1 MKVKKWMLAF
11 AGVVLLPFVAMAEA
25 ALPKAAV
32 TQCAPVTLTKADHN
46 YMVWPSGDATVDRPL
61 QIVMNFKAQESLE
74 EAKAGAYGKYKCDF
88 YLSIEGLAETSIV
101 EGYSRKAITADDC
114 YLAGNY
120 GSFGW
125 IVIPTDGLVLEEGIS
140 YPVVAAYDAN
150 LTYEDICGSVKD
162 FTAAIYV
169 APAILAAN
177 PDFKVSLALKMTDPN
192 DASKVLTIGEPATYT
207 VKDLLMPTA
216 TVSTLANEELTF
228 ALNFKADEVS
238 PEALEYFGSWYADF
252 ELSVNKETVFNANG
266 GANGYLSGQYDEWS
280 ENWVNVPFEDVTL
293 AANEPLKIMA
303 YAAKMLGQ
311 SGLKLTYRDVYE
323 GVKDFDCGVF
333 FEPDFLTANP
343 DLEVTLELRM
353 YNPANESES
362 YVIGK
367 TYVFTLGEKPTVV
380 IPENVTAPEGVQNN
394 AAVEETPVVLPDE
407 VKTFEI
413 SLASV
418 TTEAAETAKVTFN
431 VEPKDA
437 EGVKVAA
444 PSKAI
449 TFRLP
454 LPSAWSGFAK
464 VTHEDALL
472 GIYDIQ
478 EANGNKFVEI
488 TSQAFSEYVVEQSDI
503 VLPPGVTSASFGT
516 DTVTDGTT
524 YYATLQAAVEAVCG
538 TAGATLYC
546 KPGADVGALQHAPV
560 TATLTV
566 YGNGAS
572 VSGGAERDFDIG
584 NTDPSGG
591 KDITADMTLTVK
603 DLDGCGA
610 WGAKATTHTVN
621 LVFDGCRNMGKVFIT
636 GTTGTLNITIKDA
649 SFEGVIKE
657 AVYSNADGAITL
669 SKVDFSNLNKAVNLN
684 HKAAGTQTVAIEN
697 CSFTNCG
704 ADVAADQI
712 PVRVLSSVEGGK
724 SVLTVS
730 GTTFT
735 GTPEGG
741 ADILLDYG
749 VGETTATVSTA
760 DTVANV
766 VVEKTDNVGTTT
778 TVPANTQNQS
788 FATVEPVAKIGEKTY
803 SSLQAAI
810 DAVQDGDTITLLVS
824 CAETITFTQT
834 KDVSFVI
841 DGNQQT
847 MTGSINITARA
858 GKDAPSTLTIK
869 NFKFTTDKIAHDFIK
884 SVETNYYPNNIT
896 IENCSFTGTA
906 DITSEG
912 YAVVAVRLKSANKI
926 LIKDCTGSGLHSFL
940 QNTAGWNVNLE
951 NVDVTDSL
959 GGFAMGTV
967 QGTTITDCDLDVE
980 TMGIRLDAQYNND
993 AEITDCNVTAFI
1005 PVVVRKASVDSSL
1018 TFSGTNTM
1026 TAENTDGLWC
1036 AIGTSEYKE
1045 NGALPTAP
1053 TSKVVVTL
1061 KDTGL
1066 PAAGLYGNYY
1076 VASVNGVTYLTLAE
1090 AVAAAQSGDT
1100 ILLKNGEYELPLFS
1114 DKELTF
1120 KGESKEGVIIN
1131 DAPDARAQ
1139 GWNGST
1145 FHFETLTAKGATAN
1159 YHGLANGVVAV
1170 TYKDCI
1176 IKGLRFLYA
1185 HDVSFEGCAFTA
1197 EGVEHSFWTYG
1208 ASNVTVSNCSFTY
1221 TDRAVNCYSENGAD
1235 HEVDIAFS
1243 ECTFTYAGTSDAPA
1257 GAVEINSSSVKSI
1270 DLSMDACTA
1279 PAKGAIWYNSQWDGT
1294 QGEKT
1299 TVVVDEQPVW
1309 PLVAEVNGVKY
1320 ASFEA
1325 ALAAAQAGNTIKLLR
1340 QVTCSGTTRPQ
1351 FAGEGVV
1358 YVDLNGYIFVSN
1370 NRDRVR
1376 LSDKILFTGGFGWE
1390 VYQYNGMPATNVE
1403 FRVFPTLDAAVTY
1416 NPSTNNPARI
1426 YPYQNVTQAA
1436 DVTLKAY
1443 PAGTSSTICVDPGYE
1458 IVWDLN
1464 GYAVTQ
1470 ESPSGNP
1477 LEACIRGKLT
1487 LVDSSDT
1494 QTGKWIAGACGVTNP
1509 ANGWYGNGG
1518 PALYVLGEG
1527 ELVLE
1532 GGTISIARN
1541 ATLDTA
1547 GNEIVNSGGLIRVD
1561 GGKLNVNGA
1570 TLQVEDTYGVMAW
1583 GGEIEI
1589 NAGTFDID
1597 PAVSA
1602 PVYAV
1607 GYYEEVAVKVNS
1619 TFAGALCVY
1628 GNVTGYKGASATV
1641 NVAGVEYA
1649 TGSGWVVPS
1658 VGEGLM
1664 AFDGIVLEAG
1674 EAVVTTETTI
1684 TPYATLAEAF
1694 TAAQPGDTVTIMS
1707 GTYNQGLT
1715 VDKAITVVGATDAEG
1730 NNLVTFNGTLNVTAE
1745 GATVKNIN
1753 VNNPSG
1759 NGGRITAKNVLIEG
1773 CSVVG
1778 ANGFRYCYTTGTVTF
1793 KDSVITGQTYGI
1805 HFDGSDGGNI
1815 VIDNCVITGWTS
1827 FAGTITNV
1835 AIEDTTFANG
1845 NYNQLRFYQNAQMT
1859 NVKFNEEMTIDF
1871 GKEDVDAA
1879 FTGCTVVDSEGN
1891 PSTKPLTD
1899 VIYKGDIADMG
1910 VDVTIDAKPMT
1921 VEAKIGEVYYLTLQ
1935 EALNA
1940 AAKGTGEVA
1949 VDVLTD
1955 IDMTGKTW
1963 TPVRVSDPGYPFV
1976 TVNGNDKTIKGLTD
1990 MLFSGTWAGKS
2001 GLVINDLTIADSTI
2015 VNDENDA
2022 IGTVGVGAFIGY
2034 PSASETITLKNC
2046 HLKNST
2052 VKGGHWTGGLVGIAG
2067 GYSGN
2072 DGPVFMTL
2080 TFEGCSVTGST
2091 ITGKGSAGGII
2102 GHAANDAWTN
2112 VIIKD
2117 ATVSDNTI
2125 TSTGSSA
2132 NKAGSVM
2139 GTIGAAGQSAT
2150 AGGETKQGG
2159 VAVAATTSGNAVT
2172 SAATTITTI
2181 YGRQGSSTGMLEVT
2195 GGTYEANPIEDNV
2208 AYAAPAEGY
2217 IIKQNDEGTYGLV
2230 ETKIEVTDANGNVTY
2245 LANLKGFS
2253 QSNVTLKLLKDV
2265 ADYNLNL
2272 QKATGVVLDLNGY
2285 TFGKQI
2291 NLMTG
2296 SQITIKDS
2304 STEKTGKVVTDAN
2317 TIWIMNGDLILES
2330 GTIETTSTTLA
2341 AVYANAAEVII
2352 KDGKIVSAGNAISV
2366 GENFIESKGA
2376 SSVEITGGEI
2386 QAEGCGIVNGSYSQD
2401 ETSVTISGGS
2411 ITSGNDSISFTTG
2424 TVAVSGG
2431 TFSTDVSDYCAEGY
2445 GVKQNADGTY
2455 GVVELPAVSMTVT
2468 MNGAGMTI
2476 EPSSHTTLSE
2486 ALKRLDVLGSL
2497 ITLGG
2502 GISLVEITINKDIE
2516 DAEIA
2521 TIKYN
2526 TTINGNGKTLTYTG
2540 TDRAID
2546 VPNTANGANVTIKDL
2561 TVVATSAER
2570 GINYNTNGTL
2580 TVENVTVTSKMYAIN
2595 FPTSADNATVSI
2607 KDSELT
2613 SAIALNI
2620 WGSDMEI
2627 TVTDSELYSVE
2638 NDPKFSYATIQLNRD
2653 GSGNIAEGTTIVVNG
2668 GKLSAIDENGNPS
2681 IVVSN
2686 WTATGEATVSST
2698 TEVIGSVK
2706 NAVAMVGGACFYT
2719 LQDAIDGVVNEGYT
2733 APIVVIRDIALTE
2746 TVTVPANA
2754 TVTLDLNGQTVSMTK
2769 AETVTANH
2777 EMILNKGNLT
2787 IQDAV
2792 GGGKLSYQYTGAS
2805 LGTSYAANTITTEP
2819 GSTLTVKSGT
2829 IENLTYEGGIIAYAV
2844 DGRTNGGLGDVTV
2857 NIEGGTI
2864 TSKRQSIRIFAN
2876 STTKTGALNIS
2887 GGEIIGRMIVQNA
2900 NANANKAA
2908 LSITGGTFNAN
2919 AYKTE
2924 VLYVGGSNGATIDM
2938 TPVVSGGT
2946 FNGVVAST
2954 MTEGFISG
2962 GVFVTDVSD
2971 YCVAGYKAE
2980 QNAEGTYG
2988 IVVDPAY
2995 GKVAKVGDDYY
3006 DTLVAAVAAADP
3018 GQTVTLLA
3026 DASGDGII
3034 INKSITIDLNE
3045 KTYTID
3051 GTLVGSAG
3059 TQSCGFQILSG
3070 NTVTIQDG
3078 AIVMDEGAVRGHDG
3092 LPGNNFVIQNYADL
3106 TLKDVAIT
3114 GNSKTS
3120 YVVSINSGTVALTGN
3135 TSITAAGDNVAFDVY
3150 DYSSAGYAVPAVTVD
3165 TIGTIIGRIEV
3176 SEAASLAISNGTYT
3190 VAIAPEWCAEGFI
3203 PRVNGDGTYGV
3214 KQGQYLAQIGDKQ
3227 YESVAAALAAARAE
3241 GVTELTITLI
3251 GTNTSATEDTFDLAY
3266 GTAFDNV
3273 TIQQNNGGQP
3283 YYIAGIY
3290 TGDRT
3295 ATEGKFILDGVNI
3308 TSVSNIWFE
3317 CDVVLKNNAVLTRSD
3332 DSKNF
3337 VYYGTVTIEPG
3348 SKFVSQIDD
3357 VMAGEFIV
3365 DGGKT
3370 DGSYCAE
3377 PAYKSIYVD
3386 VRSGQTLTLKNG
3398 AYALFNAANE
3408 IGRLT
3413 LNGNAEI
3420 ADSKLEVFENI
3431 VMGENAKLTLDS
3443 ESFVSTKTVT
3453 GSGVITVT
3461 VDAFEGATK
3470 QIIAADMTGFTGTL
3484 DMVNNTECE
3493 MVYIADATGLTIMK
3507 VVAYVGNVPYATLE
3521 EIPENATGIKLLDR
3535 AAAVAAAQKV
3545 VAQSGDKVVS
3555 GGDAY
3560 DVATLLGGTFSKV
3573 VDATSQTSV
3582 LCYNYDFGVSHVQ
3595 YTWADDVTLGTK
3607 VPLVNVTAAIKD
3619 ADATTART
3627 LDARALV
3634 IEVRNDAETVLRTIY
3649 VEAPAFTVQGG
3660 QVIYIH
3666 PVDVSDI
3673 LTLDATLYFTVRM
3686 TDTWS
3691 NNVEE
3696 EEDVKE

>member
-1 MKVKKWMLAF
+1 
-11 AGVVLLPFVAMAEA
+11 
-25 ALPKAAV
+25 
-32 TQCAPVTLTKADHN
+32 
-46 YMVWPSGDATVDRPL
+46 
-61 QIVMNFKAQESLE
+61 
-74 EAKAGAYGKYKCDF
+74 
-88 YLSIEGLAETSIV
+88 
-101 EGYSRKAITADDC
+101 
-114 YLAGNY
+114 
-120 GSFGW
+120 
-125 IVIPTDGLVLEEGIS
+125 
-140 YPVVAAYDAN
+140 
-150 LTYEDICGSVKD
+150 
-162 FTAAIYV
+162 
-169 APAILAAN
+169 
-177 PDFKVSLALKMTDPN
+177 
-192 DASKVLTIGEPATYT
+192 
-207 VKDLLMPTA
+207 MPTA

-228 ALNFKADEVS
+228 ALNFKADKVS

-252 ELSVNKETVFNANG
+252 ELSVNKATVFNANG

-367 TYVFTLGEKPTVV
+367 TYAFTLGEKPTVV

-394 AAVEETPVVLPDE
+394 AAVEETPVVLPAE

-418 TTEAAETAKVTFN
+418 TTEATETAKVTFN
-431 VEPKDA
+431 VEPKNA

-478 EANGNKFVEI
+478 EANGSKFVEI

-503 VLPPGVTSASFGT
+503 VLPSGVTSASFGT

-610 WGAKATTHTVN
+610 WGAKTTTHTVN

-704 ADVAADQI
+704 ADVATDQI

-749 VGETTATVSTA
+749 VGETTATISTA
-760 DTVANV
+760 ATAANV
-766 VVEKTDNVGTTT
+766 VVEKTDNVGTAT

-803 SSLQAAI
+803 SSLQAA
-810 DAVQDGDTITLLVS
+810 
-824 CAETITFTQT
+824 
-834 KDVSFVI
+834 
-841 DGNQQT
+841 
-847 MTGSINITARA
+847 
-858 GKDAPSTLTIK
+858 
-869 NFKFTTDKIAHDFIK
+869 
-884 SVETNYYPNNIT
+884 
-896 IENCSFTGTA
+896 
-906 DITSEG
+906 
-912 YAVVAVRLKSANKI
+912 
-926 LIKDCTGSGLHSFL
+926 
-940 QNTAGWNVNLE
+940 
-951 NVDVTDSL
+951 
-959 GGFAMGTV
+959 
-967 QGTTITDCDLDVE
+967 
-980 TMGIRLDAQYNND
+980 
-993 AEITDCNVTAFI
+993 
-1005 PVVVRKASVDSSL
+1005 
-1018 TFSGTNTM
+1018 
-1026 TAENTDGLWC
+1026 
-1036 AIGTSEYKE
+1036 
-1045 NGALPTAP
+1045 
-1053 TSKVVVTL
+1053 
-1061 KDTGL
+1061 
-1066 PAAGLYGNYY
+1066 
-1076 VASVNGVTYLTLAE
+1076 
-1090 AVAAAQSGDT
+1090 
-1100 ILLKNGEYELPLFS
+1100 
-1114 DKELTF
+1114 
-1120 KGESKEGVIIN
+1120 
-1131 DAPDARAQ
+1131 
-1139 GWNGST
+1139 
-1145 FHFETLTAKGATAN
+1145 
-1159 YHGLANGVVAV
+1159 
-1170 TYKDCI
+1170 
-1176 IKGLRFLYA
+1176 
-1185 HDVSFEGCAFTA
+1185 
-1197 EGVEHSFWTYG
+1197 
-1208 ASNVTVSNCSFTY
+1208 
-1221 TDRAVNCYSENGAD
+1221 
-1235 HEVDIAFS
+1235 
-1243 ECTFTYAGTSDAPA
+1243 
-1257 GAVEINSSSVKSI
+1257 
-1270 DLSMDACTA
+1270 
-1279 PAKGAIWYNSQWDGT
+1279 
-1294 QGEKT
+1294 
-1299 TVVVDEQPVW
+1299 
-1309 PLVAEVNGVKY
+1309 
-1320 ASFEA
+1320 
-1325 ALAAAQAGNTIKLLR
+1325 LAAAQAGNTIKLLQDVVCTEKPVFTNGGIVNVDVNGHTFVSTELGR
-1340 QVTCSGTTRPQ
+1340 VRNVAS
-1351 FAGEGVV
+1351 ADGVV
-1358 YVDLNGYIFVSN
+1358 PSNNIQFVS
-1370 NRDRVR
+1370 
-1376 LSDKILFTGGFGWE
+1376 GFGWE
-1390 VYQYNGMPATNVE
+1390 VYSPNTTEGVN
-1403 FRVFPTLDAAVTY
+1403 FRVFPTLDTVMAYEPAT
-1416 NPSTNNPARI
+1416 PNPARI
-1426 YPYQNVTQAA
+1426 YPYE
-1436 DVTLKAY
+1436 DVKQDKDVVLRKY
-1443 PAGTSSTICVDPGYE
+1443 GHGTSSTICIDPEYD
-1458 IVWDLN
+1458 ITWDLN
-1464 GYAVTQ
+1464 GYTVLQ
-1470 ESPSGNP
+1470 ESPTGNP

-1494 QTGKWIAGACGVTNP
+1494 QTGKWIAGACGVKDPSNLF
-1509 ANGWYGNGG
+1509 YGGGG
-1518 PALYVLGEG
+1518 PAFYVLGEG
-1527 ELVLE
+1527 ELILK
-1532 GGTISIARN
+1532 GGTVSIARN
-1541 ATLDTA
+1541 ATPDA
-1547 GNEIVNSGGLIRVD
+1547 EGNVIINDGGLIRLD
-1561 GGKLNVNGA
+1561 DGKLTVDGA
-1570 TLQVEDTYGVMAW
+1570 TLQVDDTYGIMIW
-1583 GGEIEI
+1583 GGEAVIQS
-1589 NAGTFDID
+1589 GTFELLDPSKSWALFAMYYYAPAKATINSPVPGDILV
-1597 PAVSA
+1597 VS
-1602 PVYAV
+1602 
-1607 GYYEEVAVKVNS
+1607 
-1619 TFAGALCVY
+1619 GADV
-1628 GNVTGYKGASATV
+1628 TV
-1641 NVAGVEYA
+1641 NVPGVQYYEGNGYVA
-1649 TGSGWVVPS
+1649 PA

-1664 AFDGIVLEAG
+1664 AFDGFVLEAG

-1859 NVKFNEEMTIDF
+1859 NVKFNEEMNIDF

-1910 VDVTIDAKPMT
+1910 VDVTIDTKPMT

-1976 TVNGNDKTIKGLTD
+1976 TVNGNNKTITGLTD

-2015 VNDENDA
+2015 VNDEDDA

-2217 IIKQNDEGTYGLV
+2217 IIKQNDDGTYGL
-2230 ETKIEVTDANGNVTY
+2230 
-2245 LANLKGFS
+2245 
-2253 QSNVTLKLLKDV
+2253 
-2265 ADYNLNL
+2265 
-2272 QKATGVVLDLNGY
+2272 
-2285 TFGKQI
+2285 
-2291 NLMTG
+2291 
-2296 SQITIKDS
+2296 
-2304 STEKTGKVVTDAN
+2304 
-2317 TIWIMNGDLILES
+2317 
-2330 GTIETTSTTLA
+2330 
-2341 AVYANAAEVII
+2341 
-2352 KDGKIVSAGNAISV
+2352 
-2366 GENFIESKGA
+2366 
-2376 SSVEITGGEI
+2376 
-2386 QAEGCGIVNGSYSQD
+2386 
-2401 ETSVTISGGS
+2401 
-2411 ITSGNDSISFTTG
+2411 
-2424 TVAVSGG
+2424 
-2431 TFSTDVSDYCAEGY
+2431 
-2445 GVKQNADGTY
+2445 
-2455 GVVELPAVSMTVT
+2455 VELPAVSMTVT

-2476 EPSSHTTLSE
+2476 QPSSHTTLSE

-2546 VPNTANGANVTIKDL
+2546 VPNTANGAKVTIKDL

-2653 GSGNIAEGTTIVVNG
+2653 ASGNIAEGTTVVVEG

-2719 LQDAIDGVVNEGYT
+2719 LQDAIDDVVNEGYT
-2733 APIVVIRDIALTE
+2733 ASIVVIRDIALTE

-2887 GGEIIGRMIVQNA
+2887 GGEIIGRVIVQNA
-2900 NANANKAA
+2900 SANANKAA

-2946 FNGVVAST
+2946 FNGAIAST

-2980 QNAEGTYG
+2980 QNAEGSYG

-2995 GKVAKVGDDYY
+2995 GKVAKVGEGYY
-3006 DTLVAAVAAADP
+3006 DTLVAAVDAAAPD
-3018 GQTVTLLA
+3018 QTVTLLTE
-3026 DASGDGII
+3026 ASGDGII
-3034 INKSITIDLNE
+3034 INKSITIDLNG

-3059 TQSCGFQILSG
+3059 TKSCGFQILSG
-3070 NTVTIQDG
+3070 NTVTIQNG
-3078 AIVMDEGAVRGHDG
+3078 AIVMDEDAVRGHDG
-3092 LPGNNFVIQNYADL
+3092 LPGNNFVIQNYADF
-3106 TLKDVAIT
+3106 TLEDVAIT

-3203 PRVNGDGTYGV
+3203 PLVNGDGTYGV

-3251 GTNTSATEDTFDLAY
+3251 GANEATSTDSFNLYTETLFESVTIKQVDPSKTYYLGELYTGKRVNNGKFIFDGVNLTVTDQYIFEGNVELANNALITSTTESNCFY
-3266 GTAFDNV
+3266 YYASV
-3273 TIQQNNGGQP
+3273 TIQ
-3283 YYIAGIY
+3283 
-3290 TGDRT
+3290 
-3295 ATEGKFILDGVNI
+3295 
-3308 TSVSNIWFE
+3308 
-3317 CDVVLKNNAVLTRSD
+3317 
-3332 DSKNF
+3332 
-3337 VYYGTVTIEPG
+3337 PG
-3348 SKFVSQIDD
+3348 SKIQGVIEDFRGGD
-3357 VMAGEFIV
+3357 VIV

-3370 DGSYCAE
+3370 DGSYSEMPGLQDAIMHIRW
-3377 PAYKSIYVD
+3377 AGDS
-3386 VRSGQTLTLKNG
+3386 LTLKNG
-3398 AYALFNAANE
+3398 AYVKVNSVNE

-3413 LNGNAEI
+3413 VASGTELNVNA
-3420 ADSKLEVFENI
+3420 SKLETVEYI
-3431 VMGENAKLTLDS
+3431 QLDAAS
-3443 ESFVSTKTVT
+3443 RLNTDTKSSITTKQVT

-3696 EEDVKE
+3696 EEDVEE

>member
-1 MKVKKWMLAF
+1 MKVKLWMLAF
-11 AGVVLLPFVAMAEA
+11 ASVVLLPFVAMAEA

-32 TQCAPVTLTKADHN
+32 TRCAPVTLTQADHN

-101 EGYSRKAITADDC
+101 EGYSRKAITANDC

-140 YPVVAAYDAN
+140 YPVVSAYDAN

-228 ALNFKADEVS
+228 ALNFKADKVS

-252 ELSVNKETVFNANG
+252 ELFVNKETVFNANG
-266 GANGYLSGQYDEWS
+266 GANGYLSGQYDAWS

-394 AAVEETPVVLPDE
+394 ATVEETPVVLPAE

-418 TTEAAETAKVTFN
+418 TTEATETAKVTFN
-431 VEPKDA
+431 VEPKNA

-464 VTHEDALL
+464 VTHEDEFL

-503 VLPPGVTSASFGT
+503 VLPSGVTSASFGT

-584 NTDPSGG
+584 NTDPNGG

-749 VGETTATVSTA
+749 VGETTATISTA
-760 DTVANV
+760 DTAANV
-766 VVEKTDNVGTTT
+766 VVEKTNNVGTTT

-803 SSLQAAI
+803 SSLQAAL
-810 DAVQDGDTITLLVS
+810 AV
-824 CAETITFTQT
+824 
-834 KDVSFVI
+834 
-841 DGNQQT
+841 
-847 MTGSINITARA
+847 
-858 GKDAPSTLTIK
+858 
-869 NFKFTTDKIAHDFIK
+869 
-884 SVETNYYPNNIT
+884 
-896 IENCSFTGTA
+896 
-906 DITSEG
+906 
-912 YAVVAVRLKSANKI
+912 
-926 LIKDCTGSGLHSFL
+926 
-940 QNTAGWNVNLE
+940 
-951 NVDVTDSL
+951 
-959 GGFAMGTV
+959 
-967 QGTTITDCDLDVE
+967 
-980 TMGIRLDAQYNND
+980 
-993 AEITDCNVTAFI
+993 
-1005 PVVVRKASVDSSL
+1005 
-1018 TFSGTNTM
+1018 
-1026 TAENTDGLWC
+1026 
-1036 AIGTSEYKE
+1036 
-1045 NGALPTAP
+1045 
-1053 TSKVVVTL
+1053 
-1061 KDTGL
+1061 
-1066 PAAGLYGNYY
+1066 
-1076 VASVNGVTYLTLAE
+1076 
-1090 AVAAAQSGDT
+1090 
-1100 ILLKNGEYELPLFS
+1100 
-1114 DKELTF
+1114 
-1120 KGESKEGVIIN
+1120 
-1131 DAPDARAQ
+1131 
-1139 GWNGST
+1139 
-1145 FHFETLTAKGATAN
+1145 
-1159 YHGLANGVVAV
+1159 
-1170 TYKDCI
+1170 
-1176 IKGLRFLYA
+1176 
-1185 HDVSFEGCAFTA
+1185 
-1197 EGVEHSFWTYG
+1197 
-1208 ASNVTVSNCSFTY
+1208 
-1221 TDRAVNCYSENGAD
+1221 
-1235 HEVDIAFS
+1235 
-1243 ECTFTYAGTSDAPA
+1243 
-1257 GAVEINSSSVKSI
+1257 
-1270 DLSMDACTA
+1270 
-1279 PAKGAIWYNSQWDGT
+1279 
-1294 QGEKT
+1294 
-1299 TVVVDEQPVW
+1299 
-1309 PLVAEVNGVKY
+1309 
-1320 ASFEA
+1320 
-1325 ALAAAQAGNTIKLLR
+1325 AQAGNTIKLLQDVVCTEKPVFTNGGIVNVDVNGHTFVSTELGR
-1340 QVTCSGTTRPQ
+1340 VRNVAS
-1351 FAGEGVV
+1351 ADGVV
-1358 YVDLNGYIFVSN
+1358 PSNNIQFVS
-1370 NRDRVR
+1370 
-1376 LSDKILFTGGFGWE
+1376 GFGWE
-1390 VYQYNGMPATNVE
+1390 VYQYNGMPTTNVE
-1403 FRVFPTLDAAVTY
+1403 FRVFPTLEAAVTY
-1416 NPSTNNPARI
+1416 DPSTNNPARI
-1426 YPYQNVTQAA
+1426 YPYQDITQEA

-1464 GYAVTQ
+1464 GYSVTQ
-1470 ESPSGNP
+1470 ESSTGNP

-1494 QTGKWIAGACGVTNP
+1494 QTGKWIAGACGVKTPSHNF
-1509 ANGWYGNGG
+1509 YGGGG
-1518 PALYVLGEG
+1518 PAFYVLGEG
-1527 ELVLE
+1527 ELILK
-1532 GGTISIARN
+1532 GGTVSIARN
-1541 ATLDTA
+1541 ATLDA
-1547 GNEIVNSGGLIRVD
+1547 EGNEIINTGGLIRLDDGNLTVD
-1561 GGKLNVNGA
+1561 GA
-1570 TLQVEDTYGVMAW
+1570 TLQVDDTYGIMIW
-1583 GGEIEI
+1583 GGEAVIQS
-1589 NAGTFDID
+1589 GTFELLDPSKSWALFAMYYYAPAKATINSLVPGDILV
-1597 PAVSA
+1597 VS
-1602 PVYAV
+1602 
-1607 GYYEEVAVKVNS
+1607 
-1619 TFAGALCVY
+1619 GADV
-1628 GNVTGYKGASATV
+1628 TV
-1641 NVAGVEYA
+1641 NVPGVQYYEGNGYVA
-1649 TGSGWVVPS
+1649 PS

-1664 AFDGIVLEAG
+1664 AFDGFVLEAG

-1715 VDKAITVVGATDAEG
+1715 VDKAFTVVGATDAEG

-1759 NGGRITAKNVLIEG
+1759 NGGRITVKNVLIEG

-1793 KDSVITGQTYGI
+1793 KDSVIAGQTYGI

-1859 NVKFNEEMTIDF
+1859 NVKFNEEMNIDF

-1910 VDVTIDAKPMT
+1910 VDVTIDTKPMT

-1976 TVNGNDKTIKGLTD
+1976 TVNGNDKTITGLTD

-2208 AYAAPAEGY
+2208 TYAAPAEGY
-2217 IIKQNDEGTYGLV
+2217 IIKQNDDGTYGL
-2230 ETKIEVTDANGNVTY
+2230 
-2245 LANLKGFS
+2245 
-2253 QSNVTLKLLKDV
+2253 
-2265 ADYNLNL
+2265 
-2272 QKATGVVLDLNGY
+2272 
-2285 TFGKQI
+2285 
-2291 NLMTG
+2291 
-2296 SQITIKDS
+2296 
-2304 STEKTGKVVTDAN
+2304 
-2317 TIWIMNGDLILES
+2317 
-2330 GTIETTSTTLA
+2330 
-2341 AVYANAAEVII
+2341 
-2352 KDGKIVSAGNAISV
+2352 
-2366 GENFIESKGA
+2366 
-2376 SSVEITGGEI
+2376 
-2386 QAEGCGIVNGSYSQD
+2386 
-2401 ETSVTISGGS
+2401 
-2411 ITSGNDSISFTTG
+2411 
-2424 TVAVSGG
+2424 
-2431 TFSTDVSDYCAEGY
+2431 
-2445 GVKQNADGTY
+2445 
-2455 GVVELPAVSMTVT
+2455 VELPAVSMTVT
-2468 MNGAGMTI
+2468 MNGTGMTI
-2476 EPSSHTTLSE
+2476 QPSSHTTLSE

-2516 DAEIA
+2516 DAESA

-2540 TDRAID
+2540 TDRAIE

-2653 GSGNIAEGTTIVVNG
+2653 GSGNIAEGTTIVVEG

-2686 WTATGEATVSST
+2686 WTATGEATVSPT

-2719 LQDAIDGVVNEGYT
+2719 LQDAIDDVVNEGYT

-2787 IQDAV
+2787 IQDTV

-2887 GGEIIGRMIVQNA
+2887 GGEIIGRVIVQNA
-2900 NANANKAA
+2900 SANANKAA

-2946 FNGVVAST
+2946 FNGEITST

-2995 GKVAKVGDDYY
+2995 GKVAKVGEGYY
-3006 DTLVAAVAAADP
+3006 DTLVAAVDAAAPD
-3018 GQTVTLLA
+3018 QTVTLLT

-3034 INKSITIDLNE
+3034 INKLITIDLNG

-3059 TQSCGFQILSG
+3059 TKSCGFQILSG
-3070 NTVTIQDG
+3070 NTVTIQNG
-3078 AIVMDEGAVRGHDG
+3078 AIVMDEDAVRGHDG

-3203 PRVNGDGTYGV
+3203 PLVNGDGTYGV

-3251 GTNTSATEDTFDLAY
+3251 GANEATSTDSFNLYTETLFESVTIKQVDPSKTYYLGELYTGKRVNNGKFIFDGVNLTVTDQYIFEGNVELANNALITSTTESNCFY
-3266 GTAFDNV
+3266 YYASV
-3273 TIQQNNGGQP
+3273 TIQ
-3283 YYIAGIY
+3283 
-3290 TGDRT
+3290 
-3295 ATEGKFILDGVNI
+3295 
-3308 TSVSNIWFE
+3308 
-3317 CDVVLKNNAVLTRSD
+3317 
-3332 DSKNF
+3332 
-3337 VYYGTVTIEPG
+3337 PG
-3348 SKFVSQIDD
+3348 SKIQGVIEDFRGGD
-3357 VMAGEFIV
+3357 VIV

-3370 DGSYCAE
+3370 DGSYSEMPGLQDAIMHIRW
-3377 PAYKSIYVD
+3377 AGD
-3386 VRSGQTLTLKNG
+3386 NLTLKNG
-3398 AYALFNAANE
+3398 AYVKVNSVNE

-3413 LNGNAEI
+3413 VASGTELNVNA
-3420 ADSKLEVFENI
+3420 SKLETVEYI
-3431 VMGENAKLTLDS
+3431 QLDATS
-3443 ESFVSTKTVT
+3443 RLNTDTKSSITTKQVT

-3545 VAQSGDKVVS
+3545 VAQSGGKVVS

-3696 EEDVKE
+3696 EEDVEE

>member
-1 MKVKKWMLAF
+1 MKVKLWMLAF
-11 AGVVLLPFVAMAEA
+11 ASVVLLPFVAMAEA

-32 TQCAPVTLTKADHN
+32 TRCAPVTLTRADHN

-101 EGYSRKAITADDC
+101 EGYSRKAITANDC

-140 YPVVAAYDAN
+140 YPVVSAYDAN

-228 ALNFKADEVS
+228 ALNFKADKVS

-353 YNPANESES
+353 YNPENESES

-394 AAVEETPVVLPDE
+394 AAVEETPVVLPAE

-418 TTEAAETAKVTFN
+418 TTEATETAKVTFN
-431 VEPKDA
+431 VEPKNA

-464 VTHEDALL
+464 VTHEDELL

-488 TSQAFSEYVVEQSDI
+488 TSQAFSEYAVEQSDI
-503 VLPPGVTSASFGT
+503 VLPSGVTSASFGT

-712 PVRVLSSVEGGK
+712 PVRLLSSVEGGK

-749 VGETTATVSTA
+749 VGETTATISTA
-760 DTVANV
+760 ATAAHV
-766 VVEKTDNVGTTT
+766 VVEKTNNVGTTT

-803 SSLQAAI
+803 SSLQAAF

-926 LIKDCTGSGLHSFL
+926 LVKDCTGSGLHSFL

-967 QGTTITDCDLDVE
+967 QGTTIKDCDLDVE

-1045 NGALPTAP
+1045 NGTLPTAP

-1120 KGESKEGVIIN
+1120 KGESKEDVIIN

-1185 HDVSFEGCAFTA
+1185 RDVSFEGCAFTA

-1279 PAKGAIWYNSQWDGT
+1279 PVKGAMWYNSQWDST

-1320 ASFEA
+1320 ATFEA

-1351 FAGEGVV
+1351 FSGEGVV

-1390 VYQYNGMPATNVE
+1390 MYQHDSLPTTNVE
-1403 FRVFPTLDAAVTY
+1403 FRVFPTLEAAVTY

-1443 PAGTSSTICVDPGYE
+1443 PAGTSSTICVDSGYE

-1470 ESPSGNP
+1470 ESPTGNP
-1477 LEACIRGKLT
+1477 LEASIRGKLT

-1494 QTGKWIAGACGVTNP
+1494 QTGKWIAGACGVKDPSNLF
-1509 ANGWYGNGG
+1509 YGGGG
-1518 PALYVLGEG
+1518 PAFYVLGEG
-1527 ELVLE
+1527 ELILK
-1532 GGTISIARN
+1532 GGTVSIARN
-1541 ATLDTA
+1541 ATPDA
-1547 GNEIVNSGGLIRVD
+1547 EGNEIINTGGLIRLD
-1561 GGKLNVNGA
+1561 DGKLTVDGA
-1570 TLQVEDTYGVMAW
+1570 TLQVDDAYGIMIW
-1583 GGEIEI
+1583 GGEAVIQS
-1589 NAGTFDID
+1589 GTFDLNPSESWALFARSYYA
-1597 PAVSA
+1597 PAQA
-1602 PVYAV
+1602 TI
-1607 GYYEEVAVKVNS
+1607 NS
-1619 TFAGALCVY
+1619 P
-1628 GNVTGYKGASATV
+1628 VTGGILVVSGADVTV
-1641 NVAGVEYA
+1641 NVPGVQYYEGPGYVA
-1649 TGSGWVVPS
+1649 PS

-1684 TPYATLAEAF
+1684 TPYATLAAAF

-1759 NGGRITAKNVLIEG
+1759 NGGRITTKNVLIEG

-1827 FAGTITNV
+1827 FAGAITNV

-1910 VDVTIDAKPMT
+1910 VDVTIDTKPMT

-1976 TVNGNDKTIKGLTD
+1976 TVNGNDKTITGLTD

-2112 VIIKD
+2112 VIIKE

-2125 TSTGSSA
+2125 TSTGTSA

-2181 YGRQGSSTGMLEVT
+2181 YGRQGSPTGMLEVT

-2217 IIKQNDEGTYGLV
+2217 IIKQNDDGTYGL
-2230 ETKIEVTDANGNVTY
+2230 
-2245 LANLKGFS
+2245 
-2253 QSNVTLKLLKDV
+2253 
-2265 ADYNLNL
+2265 
-2272 QKATGVVLDLNGY
+2272 
-2285 TFGKQI
+2285 
-2291 NLMTG
+2291 
-2296 SQITIKDS
+2296 
-2304 STEKTGKVVTDAN
+2304 
-2317 TIWIMNGDLILES
+2317 
-2330 GTIETTSTTLA
+2330 
-2341 AVYANAAEVII
+2341 
-2352 KDGKIVSAGNAISV
+2352 
-2366 GENFIESKGA
+2366 
-2376 SSVEITGGEI
+2376 
-2386 QAEGCGIVNGSYSQD
+2386 
-2401 ETSVTISGGS
+2401 
-2411 ITSGNDSISFTTG
+2411 
-2424 TVAVSGG
+2424 
-2431 TFSTDVSDYCAEGY
+2431 
-2445 GVKQNADGTY
+2445 
-2455 GVVELPAVSMTVT
+2455 VELPAVSMTVT
-2468 MNGAGMTI
+2468 MNGTGMTI
-2476 EPSSHTTLSE
+2476 QPSSHTTLSE

-2653 GSGNIAEGTTIVVNG
+2653 GFGNIAEGTTIVVNG

-2686 WTATGEATVSST
+2686 WTATGEATVSPT

-2719 LQDAIDGVVNEGYT
+2719 LQDAIDDVVNEGYT

-2777 EMILNKGNLT
+2777 EMILNKGDLT
-2787 IQDAV
+2787 IQDTL

-2819 GSTLTVKSGT
+2819 GSALTVKSGT

-2887 GGEIIGRMIVQNA
+2887 GGEVIGRVIVQNA
-2900 NANANKAA
+2900 SANANKAA

-2946 FNGVVAST
+2946 FNGAIAST

-2995 GKVAKVGDDYY
+2995 GKVAKVGEGYY
-3006 DTLVAAVAAADP
+3006 DTLVAAVAAAASD
-3018 GQTVTLLA
+3018 QTVTLLT

-3034 INKSITIDLNE
+3034 INKSITIDLNG

-3059 TQSCGFQILSG
+3059 TKSCGFQILSG
-3070 NTVTIQDG
+3070 NTVTIQNG
-3078 AIVMDEGAVRGHDG
+3078 AIVMDEDAVRGHDG

-3106 TLKDVAIT
+3106 TLKDLAIT

-3203 PRVNGDGTYGV
+3203 PLVNGDGTYGV

-3431 VMGENAKLTLDS
+3431 VMGENAKLTLGS
-3443 ESFVSTKTVT
+3443 ESFVSTKIVT
-3453 GSGVITVT
+3453 GSGVIEVT
-3461 VDAFEGATK
+3461 VDDVFEGVTK
-3470 QIIAADMTGFTGTL
+3470 QIIAADMTGFIGTI

-3535 AAAVAAAQKV
+3535 TAAVAAAQKV

-3560 DVATLLGGTFSKV
+3560 DVASLLGGTFSKV

-3673 LTLDATLYFTVRM
+3673 LTLDAALYFTVRV

-3696 EEDVKE
+3696 EEDVEE

>member
-1 MKVKKWMLAF
+1 MKVKLWMLAF
-11 AGVVLLPFVAMAEA
+11 ASVVLLPFAAMAEA

-32 TQCAPVTLTKADHN
+32 TQCAPVTLTQADHN

-140 YPVVAAYDAN
+140 YPVVSAYDAN

-228 ALNFKADEVS
+228 ALNFKADKVS

-252 ELSVNKETVFNANG
+252 ELSVNKEAVFNANG

-431 VEPKDA
+431 VEPKNA

-464 VTHEDALL
+464 VTHEDELL

-488 TSQAFSEYVVEQSDI
+488 TSQAFSEYVVEQSDV

-538 TAGATLYC
+538 TAGAMLYC

-610 WGAKATTHTVN
+610 WGAKTTTHTVN

-749 VGETTATVSTA
+749 VGETTATISTA

-766 VVEKTDNVGTTT
+766 VVEKTNNVGTAT

-926 LIKDCTGSGLHSFL
+926 LVKDCTGSGLHSFL

-967 QGTTITDCDLDVE
+967 QGTTIKDCDLDVE

-1076 VASVNGVTYLTLAE
+1076 VASVNDVTYLTLAE

-1114 DKELTF
+1114 GKELTF

-1131 DAPDARAQ
+1131 DAPDARTQ

-1185 HDVSFEGCAFTA
+1185 YDVSFEGCAFTA

-1243 ECTFTYAGTSDAPA
+1243 ECTFTYAGTSDTPA

-1279 PAKGAIWYNSQWDGT
+1279 PAKGAMWYNSQWDST

-1351 FAGEGVV
+1351 FSGEGVV

-1390 VYQYNGMPATNVE
+1390 VYQYNGMPTTNVE
-1403 FRVFPTLDAAVTY
+1403 FRVFPTLEAAVTY
-1416 NPSTNNPARI
+1416 DPSSNNPARI
-1426 YPYQNVTQAA
+1426 YPYQNITQEA

-1494 QTGKWIAGACGVTNP
+1494 QTGKWIAGACGVKTPSHNF
-1509 ANGWYGNGG
+1509 YGGGG
-1518 PALYVLGEG
+1518 PAFYVLGEG
-1527 ELVLE
+1527 ELILK
-1532 GGTISIARN
+1532 GGTVSIARN
-1541 ATLDTA
+1541 ATPDA
-1547 GNEIVNSGGLIRVD
+1547 EGNEIINTGGLIRLD
-1561 GGKLNVNGA
+1561 DGKLTVDGA
-1570 TLQVEDTYGVMAW
+1570 TLQVDDAYGIMIW
-1583 GGEIEI
+1583 GGEAVIQS
-1589 NAGTFDID
+1589 GTFDLD
-1597 PAVSA
+1597 PSESWALFARSYFASA
-1602 PVYAV
+1602 KATIISP
-1607 GYYEEVAVKVNS
+1607 
-1619 TFAGALCVY
+1619 
-1628 GNVTGYKGASATV
+1628 VTGAILVVSGADVTV
-1641 NVAGVEYA
+1641 NVPGVQYYEGNGYVA
-1649 TGSGWVVPS
+1649 PS

-1694 TAAQPGDTVTIMS
+1694 TAAQPGDTVTIMF

-1745 GATVKNIN
+1745 GTTVKNIN

-1827 FAGTITNV
+1827 FAGAITNV

-1859 NVKFNEEMTIDF
+1859 NVKFNEEMNIDF

-1910 VDVTIDAKPMT
+1910 VDVTIDTKPMT

-1976 TVNGNDKTIKGLTD
+1976 TVNGNDKTITGLTD

-2015 VNDENDA
+2015 VNDEDDA

-2091 ITGKGSAGGII
+2091 ITGRGSAGGII

-2117 ATVSDNTI
+2117 ATVSDNII

-2217 IIKQNDEGTYGLV
+2217 IIKQNDDGTYGL
-2230 ETKIEVTDANGNVTY
+2230 
-2245 LANLKGFS
+2245 
-2253 QSNVTLKLLKDV
+2253 
-2265 ADYNLNL
+2265 
-2272 QKATGVVLDLNGY
+2272 
-2285 TFGKQI
+2285 
-2291 NLMTG
+2291 
-2296 SQITIKDS
+2296 
-2304 STEKTGKVVTDAN
+2304 
-2317 TIWIMNGDLILES
+2317 
-2330 GTIETTSTTLA
+2330 
-2341 AVYANAAEVII
+2341 
-2352 KDGKIVSAGNAISV
+2352 
-2366 GENFIESKGA
+2366 
-2376 SSVEITGGEI
+2376 
-2386 QAEGCGIVNGSYSQD
+2386 
-2401 ETSVTISGGS
+2401 
-2411 ITSGNDSISFTTG
+2411 
-2424 TVAVSGG
+2424 
-2431 TFSTDVSDYCAEGY
+2431 
-2445 GVKQNADGTY
+2445 
-2455 GVVELPAVSMTVT
+2455 VELPAVSMTVT

-2686 WTATGEATVSST
+2686 WTATGEATVSPT

-2844 DGRTNGGLGDVTV
+2844 DGRTNGGLGDVAV

-2887 GGEIIGRMIVQNA
+2887 GGEIIGRVIVQNA
-2900 NANANKAA
+2900 SANANKAA

-2946 FNGVVAST
+2946 FNGEITST

-2988 IVVDPAY
+2988 IVIDPAY
-2995 GKVAKVGDDYY
+2995 GKVAKVGEGYY
-3006 DTLVAAVAAADP
+3006 DTLVAAVDAAAP
-3018 GQTVTLLA
+3018 GQTVTLLTE
-3026 DASGDGII
+3026 ASGDGII
-3034 INKSITIDLNE
+3034 INKSITIDLNG
-3045 KTYTID
+3045 KTYIID

-3059 TQSCGFQILSG
+3059 TKSCGSQILSG
-3070 NTVTIQDG
+3070 NTVTIQNG
-3078 AIVMDEGAVRGHDG
+3078 AIVMDEDAVRGHDG

-3106 TLKDVAIT
+3106 TLEDVAIT

-3413 LNGNAEI
+3413 LNGNAKI

-3443 ESFVSTKTVT
+3443 ESFVSTKIVT
-3453 GSGVITVT
+3453 GSGVIEVT
-3461 VDAFEGATK
+3461 VDDAFEGATK

-3493 MVYIADATGLTIMK
+3493 MVYTADATGLTVFK

-3673 LTLDATLYFTVRM
+3673 LTLDAALYFTVRV

-3696 EEDVKE
+3696 EEDVEE

>member
-32 TQCAPVTLTKADHN
+32 TQCAPVTLTQADHN
-46 YMVWPSGDATVDRPL
+46 YMVWPSGDATLDRPL

-140 YPVVAAYDAN
+140 YPVVSAYDAN

-228 ALNFKADEVS
+228 ALNFKADKVS

-431 VEPKDA
+431 VEPKNA

-464 VTHEDALL
+464 VTHEDELL

-488 TSQAFSEYVVEQSDI
+488 TSQAFSEYVVEQSDV

-749 VGETTATVSTA
+749 VGETTATISTA
-760 DTVANV
+760 DTAVNV

-841 DGNQQT
+841 DGNQQI

-926 LIKDCTGSGLHSFL
+926 LVKDCTGSGLHSFL

-1120 KGESKEGVIIN
+1120 KGESKEDVIIN

-1185 HDVSFEGCAFTA
+1185 RDVSFEGCAFNA

-1279 PAKGAIWYNSQWDGT
+1279 PAKGAMWYNSQWDST

-1358 YVDLNGYIFVSN
+1358 YVDLNGCIFVSN

-1390 VYQYNGMPATNVE
+1390 MYQHDSLPTTNVE
-1403 FRVFPTLDAAVTY
+1403 FRVFPTLEAAVTY

-1443 PAGTSSTICVDPGYE
+1443 PAGTSSTICVDSGYE

-1470 ESPSGNP
+1470 ESPTGNP
-1477 LEACIRGKLT
+1477 LEASIRGKLT

-1494 QTGKWIAGACGVTNP
+1494 QTGKWIAGACGVKDPSNLF
-1509 ANGWYGNGG
+1509 YGGGG
-1518 PALYVLGEG
+1518 PAFYVLGEEG
-1527 ELVLE
+1527 ELILK
-1532 GGTISIARN
+1532 GGTVSIARN
-1541 ATLDTA
+1541 ATPDA
-1547 GNEIVNSGGLIRVD
+1547 EGNEIINTGGLILLD
-1561 GGKLNVNGA
+1561 DGKLTVDGA
-1570 TLQVEDTYGVMAW
+1570 TLQVDDAYGIMIW
-1583 GGEIEI
+1583 GGEAVIQS
-1589 NAGTFDID
+1589 GTFDLD
-1597 PAVSA
+1597 PSESWALFARSYFASA
-1602 PVYAV
+1602 KATI
-1607 GYYEEVAVKVNS
+1607 NS
-1619 TFAGALCVY
+1619 P
-1628 GNVTGYKGASATV
+1628 VTGGILVVSGADVTV
-1641 NVAGVEYA
+1641 NVPGVAYYEGNGYVA
-1649 TGSGWVVPS
+1649 PS

-1664 AFDGIVLEAG
+1664 AFDGFVLEAG
-1674 EAVVTTETTI
+1674 EAVVRTETTI

-1859 NVKFNEEMTIDF
+1859 NVKFNEEMNIDF

-1910 VDVTIDAKPMT
+1910 VDVTIDTKPMT
-1921 VEAKIGEVYYLTLQ
+1921 VEAKIGE
-1935 EALNA
+1935 
-1940 AAKGTGEVA
+1940 G
-1949 VDVLTD
+1949 
-1955 IDMTGKTW
+1955 
-1963 TPVRVSDPGYPFV
+1963 
-1976 TVNGNDKTIKGLTD
+1976 
-1990 MLFSGTWAGKS
+1990 
-2001 GLVINDLTIADSTI
+2001 
-2015 VNDENDA
+2015 
-2022 IGTVGVGAFIGY
+2022 
-2034 PSASETITLKNC
+2034 
-2046 HLKNST
+2046 
-2052 VKGGHWTGGLVGIAG
+2052 
-2067 GYSGN
+2067 
-2072 DGPVFMTL
+2072 
-2080 TFEGCSVTGST
+2080 
-2091 ITGKGSAGGII
+2091 
-2102 GHAANDAWTN
+2102 
-2112 VIIKD
+2112 
-2117 ATVSDNTI
+2117 
-2125 TSTGSSA
+2125 
-2132 NKAGSVM
+2132 
-2139 GTIGAAGQSAT
+2139 
-2150 AGGETKQGG
+2150 
-2159 VAVAATTSGNAVT
+2159 
-2172 SAATTITTI
+2172 
-2181 YGRQGSSTGMLEVT
+2181 
-2195 GGTYEANPIEDNV
+2195 
-2208 AYAAPAEGY
+2208 
-2217 IIKQNDEGTYGLV
+2217 
-2230 ETKIEVTDANGNVTY
+2230 
-2245 LANLKGFS
+2245 
-2253 QSNVTLKLLKDV
+2253 
-2265 ADYNLNL
+2265 
-2272 QKATGVVLDLNGY
+2272 
-2285 TFGKQI
+2285 
-2291 NLMTG
+2291 
-2296 SQITIKDS
+2296 
-2304 STEKTGKVVTDAN
+2304 
-2317 TIWIMNGDLILES
+2317 
-2330 GTIETTSTTLA
+2330 
-2341 AVYANAAEVII
+2341 
-2352 KDGKIVSAGNAISV
+2352 
-2366 GENFIESKGA
+2366 
-2376 SSVEITGGEI
+2376 
-2386 QAEGCGIVNGSYSQD
+2386 
-2401 ETSVTISGGS
+2401 
-2411 ITSGNDSISFTTG
+2411 
-2424 TVAVSGG
+2424 
-2431 TFSTDVSDYCAEGY
+2431 
-2445 GVKQNADGTY
+2445 
-2455 GVVELPAVSMTVT
+2455 
-2468 MNGAGMTI
+2468 
-2476 EPSSHTTLSE
+2476 
-2486 ALKRLDVLGSL
+2486 
-2497 ITLGG
+2497 
-2502 GISLVEITINKDIE
+2502 
-2516 DAEIA
+2516 
-2521 TIKYN
+2521 
-2526 TTINGNGKTLTYTG
+2526 
-2540 TDRAID
+2540 
-2546 VPNTANGANVTIKDL
+2546 
-2561 TVVATSAER
+2561 
-2570 GINYNTNGTL
+2570 
-2580 TVENVTVTSKMYAIN
+2580 
-2595 FPTSADNATVSI
+2595 
-2607 KDSELT
+2607 
-2613 SAIALNI
+2613 
-2620 WGSDMEI
+2620 
-2627 TVTDSELYSVE
+2627 
-2638 NDPKFSYATIQLNRD
+2638 
-2653 GSGNIAEGTTIVVNG
+2653 
-2668 GKLSAIDENGNPS
+2668 
-2681 IVVSN
+2681 
-2686 WTATGEATVSST
+2686 
-2698 TEVIGSVK
+2698 
-2706 NAVAMVGGACFYT
+2706 
-2719 LQDAIDGVVNEGYT
+2719 
-2733 APIVVIRDIALTE
+2733 
-2746 TVTVPANA
+2746 
-2754 TVTLDLNGQTVSMTK
+2754 
-2769 AETVTANH
+2769 
-2777 EMILNKGNLT
+2777 
-2787 IQDAV
+2787 
-2792 GGGKLSYQYTGAS
+2792 
-2805 LGTSYAANTITTEP
+2805 
-2819 GSTLTVKSGT
+2819 
-2829 IENLTYEGGIIAYAV
+2829 
-2844 DGRTNGGLGDVTV
+2844 
-2857 NIEGGTI
+2857 
-2864 TSKRQSIRIFAN
+2864 
-2876 STTKTGALNIS
+2876 
-2887 GGEIIGRMIVQNA
+2887 
-2900 NANANKAA
+2900 
-2908 LSITGGTFNAN
+2908 
-2919 AYKTE
+2919 
-2924 VLYVGGSNGATIDM
+2924 
-2938 TPVVSGGT
+2938 
-2946 FNGVVAST
+2946 
-2954 MTEGFISG
+2954 
-2962 GVFVTDVSD
+2962 
-2971 YCVAGYKAE
+2971 
-2980 QNAEGTYG
+2980 
-2988 IVVDPAY
+2988 
-2995 GKVAKVGDDYY
+2995 YY

-3018 GQTVTLLA
+3018 GQTVTLLTE
-3026 DASGDGII
+3026 ASGDGII
-3034 INKSITIDLNE
+3034 INKSITIDLNG

-3059 TQSCGFQILSG
+3059 TKSCGFQILSG
-3070 NTVTIQDG
+3070 NTVTIQNG
-3078 AIVMDEGAVRGHDG
+3078 AIVMDEDAVRGHDG

-3295 ATEGKFILDGVNI
+3295 APEGKFILDGVNI

-3398 AYALFNAANE
+3398 AYALFNSANE

-3413 LNGNAEI
+3413 LNGNAKI

-3443 ESFVSTKTVT
+3443 ESFVSTKIVT
-3453 GSGVITVT
+3453 GSGVIEVT
-3461 VDAFEGATK
+3461 VDDAFEGATK

-3493 MVYIADATGLTIMK
+3493 MVYTADATGLTVFK

-3560 DVATLLGGTFSKV
+3560 DVASLLGGTFSKV

-3649 VEAPAFTVQGG
+3649 VEAPAFTVQGE

-3673 LTLDATLYFTVRM
+3673 LTLDAALYFTVRV

-3696 EEDVKE
+3696 EEDVEE

>member
-1 MKVKKWMLAF
+1 MKVKLWMLAF
-11 AGVVLLPFVAMAEA
+11 ASVVLLPFVAMAET

-32 TQCAPVTLTKADHN
+32 TQCAPVTLTQADHN
-46 YMVWPSGDATVDRPL
+46 YMVWPSGDATLDRPL

-140 YPVVAAYDAN
+140 YPVVSAYDAN

-169 APAILAAN
+169 APAILSAN

-228 ALNFKADEVS
+228 ALNFKADKVS

-252 ELSVNKETVFNANG
+252 ELSVNKATVFNANG

-367 TYVFTLGEKPTVV
+367 TYVFTLGEKPMVV

-394 AAVEETPVVLPDE
+394 AAVEETPVVLPAE
-407 VKTFEI
+407 VKIFEI

-431 VEPKDA
+431 VEPKNA

-464 VTHEDALL
+464 VTHEDELL

-488 TSQAFSEYVVEQSDI
+488 TSAAFSEY
-503 VLPPGVTSASFGT
+503 
-516 DTVTDGTT
+516 
-524 YYATLQAAVEAVCG
+524 AVE
-538 TAGATLYC
+538 L
-546 KPGADVGALQHAPV
+546 ADA
-560 TATLTV
+560 
-566 YGNGAS
+566 
-572 VSGGAERDFDIG
+572 
-584 NTDPSGG
+584 
-591 KDITADMTLTVK
+591 
-603 DLDGCGA
+603 
-610 WGAKATTHTVN
+610 
-621 LVFDGCRNMGKVFIT
+621 
-636 GTTGTLNITIKDA
+636 
-649 SFEGVIKE
+649 
-657 AVYSNADGAITL
+657 
-669 SKVDFSNLNKAVNLN
+669 
-684 HKAAGTQTVAIEN
+684 
-697 CSFTNCG
+697 
-704 ADVAADQI
+704 
-712 PVRVLSSVEGGK
+712 
-724 SVLTVS
+724 
-730 GTTFT
+730 
-735 GTPEGG
+735 
-741 ADILLDYG
+741 
-749 VGETTATVSTA
+749 
-760 DTVANV
+760 
-766 VVEKTDNVGTTT
+766 
-778 TVPANTQNQS
+778 
-788 FATVEPVAKIGEKTY
+788 VAKIGDTY
-803 SSLQAAI
+803 YASFAEAIVAANKMS
-810 DAVQDGDTITLLVS
+810 GDVVVEIYGK
-824 CAETITFTQT
+824 AETTGVSLTGDYDSITF
-834 KDVSFVI
+834 V
-841 DGNQQT
+841 
-847 MTGSINITARA
+847 
-858 GKDAPSTLTIK
+858 GKT
-869 NFKFTTDKIAHDFIK
+869 
-884 SVETNYYPNNIT
+884 
-896 IENCSFTGTA
+896 
-906 DITSEG
+906 
-912 YAVVAVRLKSANKI
+912 
-926 LIKDCTGSGLHSFL
+926 
-940 QNTAGWNVNLE
+940 
-951 NVDVTDSL
+951 
-959 GGFAMGTV
+959 
-967 QGTTITDCDLDVE
+967 
-980 TMGIRLDAQYNND
+980 ND
-993 AEITDCNVTAFI
+993 AEICVNGVGYFDARNNDSTVKFEALTLRKINGSYANDGRLNEYFSTYSAGAVTYTNCTFPTGVCALGSGEGKT
-1005 PVVVRKASVDSSL
+1005 VR
-1018 TFSGTNTM
+1018 FSGCNFNNTTAGKYSLWIDGNATNCVV
-1026 TAENTDGLWC
+1026 EN
-1036 AIGTSEYKE
+1036 SEFNGVRGIKLFAE
-1045 NGALPTAP
+1045 NGAKFSEVTVTGTTFSSTITEKHA
-1053 TSKVVVTL
+1053 VVLTRGESVALTGNTYNNTKGIVEVDDDYASEIEGKSVTIDGAEYTVDSANKTL
-1061 KDTGL
+1061 EPAVSDVAFIDTDKDGVKDD
-1066 PAAGLYGNYY
+1066 GESGY
-1076 VASVNGVTYLTLAE
+1076 ASLAE

-1208 ASNVTVSNCSFTY
+1208 ASNVTVSKCSFTY

-1279 PAKGAIWYNSQWDGT
+1279 PAKGAMWYNSQWDST

-1320 ASFEA
+1320 ASFET
-1325 ALAAAQAGNTIKLLR
+1325 ALAAAQAGNTIKLLQDVVCTEKPVFTNGGIVNVDVNGHTFVSTELGR
-1340 QVTCSGTTRPQ
+1340 VRNVAS
-1351 FAGEGVV
+1351 ADGVV
-1358 YVDLNGYIFVSN
+1358 PSNNIQFVS
-1370 NRDRVR
+1370 
-1376 LSDKILFTGGFGWE
+1376 GFGWE

-1403 FRVFPTLDAAVTY
+1403 FRVFPTLEASVTY

-1426 YPYQNVTQAA
+1426 YPYQDITQEA

-1470 ESPSGNP
+1470 ESPTGNP
-1477 LEACIRGKLT
+1477 LEVCIRGKLT
-1487 LVDSSDT
+1487 LEDSSDT
-1494 QTGKWIAGACGVTNP
+1494 QTGKWIAGACGVKTPSHNF
-1509 ANGWYGNGG
+1509 YGGGG
-1518 PALYVLGEG
+1518 PAFYVLGEG
-1527 ELVLE
+1527 ELILK
-1532 GGTISIARN
+1532 GGTVSIARN
-1541 ATLDTA
+1541 ATLDA
-1547 GNEIVNSGGLIRVD
+1547 EGNEIINTGGLIRLD
-1561 GGKLNVNGA
+1561 DGKLAVDGA
-1570 TLQVEDTYGVMAW
+1570 TLQVDDAYGIMIW
-1583 GGEIEI
+1583 GGEAVIQS
-1589 NAGTFDID
+1589 GTFDLD
-1597 PAVSA
+1597 PSESWALFARSYYA
-1602 PVYAV
+1602 PAQ
-1607 GYYEEVAVKVNS
+1607 ATINS
-1619 TFAGALCVY
+1619 P
-1628 GNVTGYKGASATV
+1628 VTGGILVVSGADVTV
-1641 NVAGVEYA
+1641 NVPGVQYYEGPGYVA
-1649 TGSGWVVPS
+1649 PA

-1664 AFDGIVLEAG
+1664 AFDGFVLETG

-1684 TPYATLAEAF
+1684 TPYATLAAAF

-1759 NGGRITAKNVLIEG
+1759 NGGKITAKNVLIEG

-1778 ANGFRYCYTTGTVTF
+1778 ANGFRSCYTTGTVTF

-1910 VDVTIDAKPMT
+1910 VDVTIDTKPMT

-1976 TVNGNDKTIKGLTD
+1976 TVNGNDKTITGLTD

-2015 VNDENDA
+2015 VNDEDDA

-2072 DGPVFMTL
+2072 GGPVFMTL

-2125 TSTGSSA
+2125 TSTGSFA

-2217 IIKQNDEGTYGLV
+2217 IIKQNDNGTYGL
-2230 ETKIEVTDANGNVTY
+2230 
-2245 LANLKGFS
+2245 
-2253 QSNVTLKLLKDV
+2253 
-2265 ADYNLNL
+2265 
-2272 QKATGVVLDLNGY
+2272 
-2285 TFGKQI
+2285 
-2291 NLMTG
+2291 
-2296 SQITIKDS
+2296 
-2304 STEKTGKVVTDAN
+2304 
-2317 TIWIMNGDLILES
+2317 
-2330 GTIETTSTTLA
+2330 
-2341 AVYANAAEVII
+2341 
-2352 KDGKIVSAGNAISV
+2352 
-2366 GENFIESKGA
+2366 
-2376 SSVEITGGEI
+2376 
-2386 QAEGCGIVNGSYSQD
+2386 
-2401 ETSVTISGGS
+2401 
-2411 ITSGNDSISFTTG
+2411 
-2424 TVAVSGG
+2424 
-2431 TFSTDVSDYCAEGY
+2431 
-2445 GVKQNADGTY
+2445 
-2455 GVVELPAVSMTVT
+2455 VELPAVSMTVT
-2468 MNGAGMTI
+2468 MNDTGVTI
-2476 EPSSHTTLSE
+2476 QPSSHTTLSE
-2486 ALKRLDVLGSL
+2486 ALKRLDGLGSL

-2627 TVTDSELYSVE
+2627 TVTDSELYSIE

-2653 GSGNIAEGTTIVVNG
+2653 GSGNIAEGTTIVVEG

-2686 WTATGEATVSST
+2686 WTATGEATVSSA

-2777 EMILNKGNLT
+2777 EMIHNKGDLT
-2787 IQDAV
+2787 IQDTL

-2876 STTKTGALNIS
+2876 STTKTSALNIS
-2887 GGEIIGRMIVQNA
+2887 GGEIIGRVIVQNA
-2900 NANANKAA
+2900 SANANKAA

-2924 VLYVGGSNGATIDM
+2924 VLYVGCSNGATIDM

-2946 FNGVVAST
+2946 FNGEIAST

-2995 GKVAKVGDDYY
+2995 GKVAKVGEGYY
-3006 DTLVAAVAAADP
+3006 DTLVAAVDAAAP
-3018 GQTVTLLA
+3018 GQTVTLLTE
-3026 DASGDGII
+3026 ASGDGII
-3034 INKSITIDLNE
+3034 INKSITIDLNG

-3059 TQSCGFQILSG
+3059 TKSCGFQILSG
-3070 NTVTIQDG
+3070 NTVAIQNG
-3078 AIVMDEGAVRGHDG
+3078 AIVMDEDAVRGHDG

-3120 YVVSINSGTVALTGN
+3120 YVVSINSSTVALTGN

-3203 PRVNGDGTYGV
+3203 PLVNGDGTYGV
-3214 KQGQYLAQIGDKQ
+3214 KQGQYLAQIGDTQ

-3251 GTNTSATEDTFDLAY
+3251 GANEATSTDSFNLYTETLFESVTIKQVDPSKTYYLGELYTGKRVNNGKFIFDGVNLTVTDQYIFEGNVELANNALITSTTESNCFY
-3266 GTAFDNV
+3266 YYASV
-3273 TIQQNNGGQP
+3273 TIQ
-3283 YYIAGIY
+3283 
-3290 TGDRT
+3290 
-3295 ATEGKFILDGVNI
+3295 
-3308 TSVSNIWFE
+3308 
-3317 CDVVLKNNAVLTRSD
+3317 
-3332 DSKNF
+3332 
-3337 VYYGTVTIEPG
+3337 PG
-3348 SKFVSQIDD
+3348 SKIQGVIEDFRGGD
-3357 VMAGEFIV
+3357 VIV

-3370 DGSYCAE
+3370 DGSYSEMPGLQDAIMHIRW
-3377 PAYKSIYVD
+3377 AGDS
-3386 VRSGQTLTLKNG
+3386 LTLKNG
-3398 AYALFNAANE
+3398 AYVKVNSVNE

-3413 LNGNAEI
+3413 VASGTELNVNA
-3420 ADSKLEVFENI
+3420 SKLETVEYI
-3431 VMGENAKLTLDS
+3431 QLDATS
-3443 ESFVSTKTVT
+3443 RLNTDTKSSITTKQVT

-3470 QIIAADMTGFTGTL
+3470 QIIAADMTGFTGTIN
-3484 DMVNNTECE
+3484 MVNNTECE

-3545 VAQSGDKVVS
+3545 VAQSGGKVVS

-3696 EEDVKE
+3696 EEDVEE

>member
-1 MKVKKWMLAF
+1 MKVKLWMLAF
-11 AGVVLLPFVAMAEA
+11 ASVVLLPFVAMAEA

-32 TQCAPVTLTKADHN
+32 TQCAPVTLTQADHN
-46 YMVWPSGDATVDRPL
+46 YMVWPSGDATMDRPL

-74 EAKAGAYGKYKCDF
+74 EAEAGAYGKYKCDF

-140 YPVVAAYDAN
+140 YPVVSAYDAN

-216 TVSTLANEELTF
+216 TVSTLVNEELTF
-228 ALNFKADEVS
+228 ALNFKADKVS

-252 ELSVNKETVFNANG
+252 ELSVNKATVFNANG
-266 GANGYLSGQYDEWS
+266 GANGYLSGQYDAWS

-394 AAVEETPVVLPDE
+394 AAVEETPVVLPAE

-431 VEPKDA
+431 VEPKNA

-464 VTHEDALL
+464 VTHEDELL

-478 EANGNKFVEI
+478 EVNGNKFVEI
-488 TSQAFSEYVVEQSDI
+488 TSQAFSEYAVEQSDV
-503 VLPPGVTSASFGT
+503 VLPSGVTSASFGT

-610 WGAKATTHTVN
+610 WGAKTTTHTVS

-749 VGETTATVSTA
+749 VGETTATISTA
-760 DTVANV
+760 DTAVNV

-841 DGNQQT
+841 DGNQQI

-926 LIKDCTGSGLHSFL
+926 LVKDCTGSGLHSFL

-1120 KGESKEGVIIN
+1120 KGESKEDVIIN

-1185 HDVSFEGCAFTA
+1185 RDVSFEGCAFNA

-1279 PAKGAIWYNSQWDGT
+1279 PAKGAMWYNSQWDST

-1358 YVDLNGYIFVSN
+1358 YVDLNGCIFVSN

-1390 VYQYNGMPATNVE
+1390 MYQHDSLPTTNVE
-1403 FRVFPTLDAAVTY
+1403 FRVFPTLEAAVTY

-1443 PAGTSSTICVDPGYE
+1443 PAGTSSTICVDSGYE

-1470 ESPSGNP
+1470 ESPTGNP
-1477 LEACIRGKLT
+1477 LEASIRGKLT

-1494 QTGKWIAGACGVTNP
+1494 QTGKWIAGACGVKDPSNLF
-1509 ANGWYGNGG
+1509 YGGGG
-1518 PALYVLGEG
+1518 PAFYVLGEEG
-1527 ELVLE
+1527 ELILK
-1532 GGTISIARN
+1532 GGTVSIARN
-1541 ATLDTA
+1541 ATPDA
-1547 GNEIVNSGGLIRVD
+1547 EGNEIINTGGLIRLD
-1561 GGKLNVNGA
+1561 DGKLTVDGA
-1570 TLQVEDTYGVMAW
+1570 TLQVDDAYGIMIW
-1583 GGEIEI
+1583 GGEAVIQS
-1589 NAGTFDID
+1589 GTFDLD
-1597 PAVSA
+1597 PSESWALFARSYFASA
-1602 PVYAV
+1602 KATI
-1607 GYYEEVAVKVNS
+1607 NS
-1619 TFAGALCVY
+1619 P
-1628 GNVTGYKGASATV
+1628 VTGGILVVSGADVTV
-1641 NVAGVEYA
+1641 NVPGVAYYEGNGYVA
-1649 TGSGWVVPS
+1649 PS

-1664 AFDGIVLEAG
+1664 AFDGFVLEAG

-1778 ANGFRYCYTTGTVTF
+1778 KNGFRYCYTTGTVTF

-1827 FAGTITNV
+1827 FAGTIANV

-1859 NVKFNEEMTIDF
+1859 NVKFNEEMNIDF

-1910 VDVTIDAKPMT
+1910 VDVTIDTKPMT

-1976 TVNGNDKTIKGLTD
+1976 TVNGNDKTITGLTD

-2181 YGRQGSSTGMLEVT
+2181 YGRQGSPTGMLEVT

-2217 IIKQNDEGTYGLV
+2217 IIKQNDDGTYGL
-2230 ETKIEVTDANGNVTY
+2230 
-2245 LANLKGFS
+2245 
-2253 QSNVTLKLLKDV
+2253 
-2265 ADYNLNL
+2265 
-2272 QKATGVVLDLNGY
+2272 
-2285 TFGKQI
+2285 
-2291 NLMTG
+2291 
-2296 SQITIKDS
+2296 
-2304 STEKTGKVVTDAN
+2304 
-2317 TIWIMNGDLILES
+2317 
-2330 GTIETTSTTLA
+2330 
-2341 AVYANAAEVII
+2341 
-2352 KDGKIVSAGNAISV
+2352 
-2366 GENFIESKGA
+2366 
-2376 SSVEITGGEI
+2376 
-2386 QAEGCGIVNGSYSQD
+2386 
-2401 ETSVTISGGS
+2401 
-2411 ITSGNDSISFTTG
+2411 
-2424 TVAVSGG
+2424 
-2431 TFSTDVSDYCAEGY
+2431 
-2445 GVKQNADGTY
+2445 
-2455 GVVELPAVSMTVT
+2455 VELPAVSMTVT

-2476 EPSSHTTLSE
+2476 QPSSHTTLSE

-2653 GSGNIAEGTTIVVNG
+2653 GSGNIAEGTTVVVDG

-2686 WTATGEATVSST
+2686 WTATGEATVSSA

-2719 LQDAIDGVVNEGYT
+2719 LQDAIDAVVNEGYT

-2777 EMILNKGNLT
+2777 EMILNKGDLT
-2787 IQDAV
+2787 IQDTL

-2829 IENLTYEGGIIAYAV
+2829 LENLTYEGGIIAYAV

-2887 GGEIIGRMIVQNA
+2887 GGEIIGRVIVQNA
-2900 NANANKAA
+2900 NANANKAV

-2946 FNGVVAST
+2946 FNGAIAST

-2995 GKVAKVGDDYY
+2995 GKVAKVGEGYY
-3006 DTLVAAVAAADP
+3006 DTLVAAVDAAAS
-3018 GQTVTLLA
+3018 GQTVTLLTE
-3026 DASGDGII
+3026 ASGDGII
-3034 INKSITIDLNE
+3034 INKSITIDLNG

-3059 TQSCGFQILSG
+3059 TKSCGFQILSG
-3070 NTVTIQDG
+3070 NTVTFQNG
-3078 AIVMDEGAVRGHDG
+3078 AIVMDEDAVRGHDG

-3106 TLKDVAIT
+3106 TLEDVAIT

-3413 LNGNAEI
+3413 LNGNAKI

-3443 ESFVSTKTVT
+3443 ESFVSTKIVT
-3453 GSGVITVT
+3453 GSGVIEVT
-3461 VDAFEGATK
+3461 VDDAFEGATK

-3493 MVYIADATGLTIMK
+3493 MVYTADATGLTVFK

-3673 LTLDATLYFTVRM
+3673 LTLDAALYFTVRV

-3696 EEDVKE
+3696 EEDVEE